1 MLLFEPS
8 LRMTTMLLWVIWF
21 VAGYGMY
28 GILFLL
34 PRFLRR
40 RTDLSLGEE
49 HWVMMLTAI
58 GALFGVFA
66 GAIISEVQGR
76 KPAFIIG
83 FAGAAICVMLLN
95 ANVPLGV
102 TITFAAIVRFFTGLY
117 EAVWYTYTP
126 EVYPTSVRSIGVGT
140 CATMAKLAGM
150 ISPLVSEVLMSGPE
164 GSGATYRAT
173 GFSMGAFLV
182 GTAAALALPIE
193 TKGRGMQDYIGDESG
208 GKQMGKD
215 HWSFTGIFNVV
226 KALILHPF
234 SKTDDGS
241 SDGKAQS
248 DDVSETNPLMKDG
261 DSDGVQDT
269 HSKAQ

>member
-1 MLLFEPS
+1 MGGWDALSEAAAENHSVLFRQKLIRYTTNDIWVGATESQKRGSIMLLFEPS

-140 CATMAKLAGM
+140 CAT
-150 ISPLVSEVLMSGPE
+150 V
-164 GSGATYRAT
+164 
-173 GFSMGAFLV
+173 
-182 GTAAALALPIE
+182 
-193 TKGRGMQDYIGDESG
+193 
-208 GKQMGKD
+208 
-215 HWSFTGIFNVV
+215 
-226 KALILHPF
+226 
-234 SKTDDGS
+234 
-241 SDGKAQS
+241 
-248 DDVSETNPLMKDG
+248 
-261 DSDGVQDT
+261 
-269 HSKAQ
+269 